1 MIDLWAIGRI
11 ASLGVT
17 IKIGVIG
24 VMTVEIAETVATG
37 AMTEV
42 ASEVIELIAAA
53 NVGIGLSTM
62 DPAMMG
68 RAKIGLGL
76 MQYGLMLGRRMMVVR
91 AAMVE
96 ATGVMIAVV
105 NAGSI
110 HTTRARVGVAAGSTG

>member
-1 MIDLWAIGRI
+1 MIDLWAIGPI

-42 ASEVIELIAAA
+42 ASEVIELIAA
-53 NVGIGLSTM
+53 NVGIDLSTM
-62 DPAMMG
+62 A
-68 RAKIGLGL
+68 RVKIGLGLIWLGL

>member
-1 MIDLWAIGRI
+1 MIGPI

-17 IKIGVIG
+17 IKTGVIG
-24 VMTVEIAETVATG
+24 VMIVAIG
-37 AMTEV
+37 AMIG
-42 ASEVIELIAAA
+42 AGIGAGNEVIDQIAAA
-53 NVGIGLSTM
+53 NVGIVLSTM

-68 RAKIGLGL
+68 LGPIRCGLR
-76 MQYGLMLGRRMMVVR
+76 LGRRMTVVR

-110 HTTRARVGVAAGSTG
+110 HKTRARVGVAADSTG

>member
-68 RAKIGLGL
+68 LGPIR
-76 MQYGLMLGRRMMVVR
+76 YGLMLGRRMMVVR

>member
-42 ASEVIELIAAA
+42 ASEVIELIAA
-53 NVGIGLSTM
+53 NVGIDLSTM
-62 DPAMMG
+62 APAMMG

>member
-42 ASEVIELIAAA
+42 ASEVIELIAA
-53 NVGIGLSTM
+53 NVGIDLSTM
-62 DPAMMG
+62 A
-68 RAKIGLGL
+68 RVKIGLGLRWLGL

>member
-1 MIDLWAIGRI
+1 VIDLWAIGRI

-42 ASEVIELIAAA
+42 ASEVIELIAA
-53 NVGIGLSTM
+53 NVGIDLSTM
-62 DPAMMG
+62 APAMMG

>member
-1 MIDLWAIGRI
+1 MIGRI
-11 ASLGVT
+11 ASRAAT

-24 VMTVEIAETVATG
+24 VMIAATGVIVAIG

-42 ASEVIELIAAA
+42 ASEVIELIAA
-53 NVGIGLSTM
+53 NVGIDLSTM
-62 DPAMMG
+62 A
-68 RAKIGLGL
+68 RVKIGLGLIWLGL
-76 MQYGLMLGRRMMVVR
+76 MQYGLMLGRRMMVVM

-110 HTTRARVGVAAGSTG
+110 HTTRARVGVAADSTG

>member
-1 MIDLWAIGRI
+1 VIDLWAIGRI
-11 ASLGVT
+11 ASRAAT

-42 ASEVIELIAAA
+42 ASEVIELIAA
-53 NVGIGLSTM
+53 NVGIDLSTM
-62 DPAMMG
+62 A
-68 RAKIGLGL
+68 RVKIGLGL
-76 MQYGLMLGRRMMVVR
+76 IWLGLMQYVLMLGRRMMVVR

>member
-42 ASEVIELIAAA
+42 ASEVIELIAA
-53 NVGIGLSTM
+53 NVGIDLSTM
-62 DPAMMG
+62 A
-68 RAKIGLGL
+68 RVKIGLGLIWLGL

>member
-11 ASLGVT
+11 ASRAAT

-42 ASEVIELIAAA
+42 ASEVIELIAA
-53 NVGIGLSTM
+53 NVGIDLSTM
-62 DPAMMG
+62 A
-68 RAKIGLGL
+68 RVKIGLGLIWLGL

>member
-1 MIDLWAIGRI
+1 VIDLWAIGRI
-11 ASLGVT
+11 ASRAAT

-42 ASEVIELIAAA
+42 ASEVIELIAA
-53 NVGIGLSTM
+53 NVGIDLSTM
-62 DPAMMG
+62 APAMMG

>member
-1 MIDLWAIGRI
+1 VIDLWAIGRI

-42 ASEVIELIAAA
+42 ASEVIELIAA
-53 NVGIGLSTM
+53 NVGIDLSTM
-62 DPAMMG
+62 A
-68 RAKIGLGL
+68 RVKIGLGLIWLGL